1 MNPKREPGRP
11 EEPDDLAGLRA
22 EIDQVERSAL
32 RRIDPGVTAMVI
44 AFAVL
49 VLLLAAVLPWAG
61 GTSGLELL
69 LGRRPPGIG
78 VLPHVFV
85 YLATA
90 FGVLGSVL
98 GLTTRRWGMAW
109 VCALGCWLAL
119 VLGVLS
125 IWSQQ
130 TTHSHQPGPGPGAG
144 LVLAVVS
151 LLVLAVSWFRIAW
164 SRPSVSQP

>member
-1 MNPKREPGRP
+1 MSRKGAPGP
-11 EEPDDLAGLRA
+11 SEEPDELAGLRA
-22 EIDQVERSAL
+22 EIDQVERAVL
-32 RRIDPGVTAMVI
+32 RRIDPGAGALVI
-44 AFAVL
+44 ALAVL
-49 VLLLAAVLPWAG
+49 VLVVAAVLPWAG
-61 GTSGLELL
+61 GASGLALL
-69 LGRRPPGIG
+69 LGQAPPELG
-78 VLPHVFV
+78 VLPRVFAYV
-85 YLATA
+85 ATG
-90 FGVLGSVL
+90 FGVLCSVL

-144 LVLAVVS
+144 LVLAVVA

>member
-1 MNPKREPGRP
+1 VNSKRESRQP

-32 RRIDPGVTAMVI
+32 RRIDPGGTALVI
-44 AFAVL
+44 AVGVL

-61 GTSGLELL
+61 GTSGLEML
-69 LGRRPPGIG
+69 LGQWPPGVG
-78 VLPHVFV
+78 VLPKVFT
-85 YLATA
+85 YLATG
-90 FGVLGSVL
+90 FGVLASVL
-98 GLTTRRWGMAW
+98 GLITRRWGMSW

-119 VLGVLS
+119 VVGVLS

-151 LLVLAVSWFRIAW
+151 LLVLAISWFRIAW